1 MTADVVDSAKE
12 RKELLLLLQYAEQ
25 KEREREKKRG
35 RWINYSCQDNNNM
48 AIGERV
54 KEKQPTITTTKTLPL
69 LNLGSLLKKDKE
81 LLYAACS
88 CNHHNSVVFFC
99 LISILIASLLNQ
111 WLLHIAFSKRLHYTL
126 ATFTITTNIGTLS
139 DFHCGTYTIKACC

>member
-25 KEREREKKRG
+25 KEREREKKGG
-35 RWINYSCQDNNNM
+35 RRINYSCQDNNNM

>member
-69 LNLGSLLKKDKE
+69 LNLE
-81 LLYAACS
+81 FA
-88 CNHHNSVVFFC
+88 
-99 LISILIASLLNQ
+99 Q
-111 WLLHIAFSKRLHYTL
+111 KR
-126 ATFTITTNIGTLS
+126 
-139 DFHCGTYTIKACC
+139 